1 MAIDINEEKSE
12 LALGH
17 FLTLKT
23 STRGGSV
30 VYRYQNFF
38 IGETIEYSSLDYHF
52 LPFGFS
58 GVTVNSDGTGT
69 DATLLVPTTA
79 ISKGW
84 AIEALEDRWLGTV
97 SVMILNPADKTQFG
111 KLSEYNGQVSR
122 GSWDDTRLNLIFN
135 TVIDAVAGEVPQRR
149 LSKRLVGDLPISSN
163 VRLQ

>member
-23 STRGGSV
+23 STIGGSV

-58 GVTVNSDGTGT
+58 GVTVNSDGSGT
-69 DATLLVPTTA
+69 DASLLFPTTA

-122 GSWDDTRLNLIFN
+122 GLWDDTRLNLIFN

>member
-23 STRGGSV
+23 STTGGSV

-38 IGETIEYSSLDYHF
+38 IGETVEYSSLDYHF

-58 GVTVNSDGTGT
+58 GVTVTSDGSGT
-69 DATLLVPTTA
+69 NASLLFPSTA

-84 AIEALEDRWLGTV
+84 AIEALKDRWLGTV
-97 SVMILNPADKTQFG
+97 SVMILDPSDKTQFG
-111 KLSEYNGQVSR
+111 KLSEYNGQVSE
-122 GSWDDTRLNLIFN
+122 GSWDDNRLNLVFN
-135 TVIDAVAGEVPQRR
+135 TVIDAVAGEIPQRR
-149 LSKRLVGDLPISSN
+149 LSKRLVGDLPVSSN